1 MSLDKS
7 WMQASK
13 STIEYFEGVECF
25 LDYAYSHIQYEDMKI
40 LCPCIKCNNRYRRIR
55 SKVHEH
61 LLYRGIRQFEQ
72 PLYPNCEKYSN
83 LSFVVKLMHI
93 KCINGWSN
101 KSFNML
107 LEFLKDAFPMYFK
120 GCLCHLRLLQI

>member
-1 MSLDKS
+1 
-7 WMQASK
+7 
-13 STIEYFEGVECF
+13 V
-25 LDYAYSHIQYEDMKI
+25 
-40 LCPCIKCNNRYRRIR
+40 
-55 SKVHEH
+55 
-61 LLYRGIRQFEQ
+61 EQ

-107 LEFLKDAFPMYFK
+107 LELLKDVFPMCKTMPTSNYK
-120 GCLCHLRLLQI
+120 AKKIVNDLGLHYEKIDAC